1 METTSSP
8 QIEKFEAWGRLELFG
23 HKQLAGRISEQTVG
37 GVHFVRIDVPKIDD
51 EHPAY
56 TQMFT
61 QGAIYSLTITTE
73 YTALLLAKA
82 LRAAPITAY
91 DVEPAQR
98 ALAFSQANRT
108 GHSDPNDDPDY

>member
-1 METTSSP
+1 MDAAAQ

-23 HKQLAGRISEQTVG
+23 HKQLAGKLSEQTIG
-37 GVHFVRIDVPKIDD
+37 GVHFVRIDVPPVHDV
-51 EHPAY
+51 PAY

-73 YTALLLAKA
+73 QTARLLAAA

-91 DVEPAQR
+91 DVTPRQQQ
-98 ALAFSQANRT
+98 LSHFP
-108 GHSDPNDDPDY
+108 SDDEL